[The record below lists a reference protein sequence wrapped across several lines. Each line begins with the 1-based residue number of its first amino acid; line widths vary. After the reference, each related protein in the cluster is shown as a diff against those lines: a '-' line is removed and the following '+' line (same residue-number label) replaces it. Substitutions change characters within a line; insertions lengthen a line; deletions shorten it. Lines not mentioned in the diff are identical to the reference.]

1 MTREISGPSV
11 TRCDSEGPGTRA
23 FGTLY
28 IHTQVTVRGAGT
40 PLISNQSKHNSGL
53 GDIEKDMDGFAF
65 LWVRD
70 TGKE

>member
-11 TRCDSEGPGTRA
+11 TRGCDSEGPGTRA

-40 PLISNQSKHNSGL
+40 PLISNQSKHNPAWAGRYRKGL
-53 GDIEKDMDGFAF
+53 GLRVPMGE
-65 LWVRD
+65 
-70 TGKE
+70 E

>member
-11 TRCDSEGPGTRA
+11 TQCDSQAPGTRA

-40 PLISNQSKHNSGL
+40 PLISNQSKHKTQPGV
-53 GDIEKDMDGFAF
+53 K
-65 LWVRD
+65 
-70 TGKE
+70 K